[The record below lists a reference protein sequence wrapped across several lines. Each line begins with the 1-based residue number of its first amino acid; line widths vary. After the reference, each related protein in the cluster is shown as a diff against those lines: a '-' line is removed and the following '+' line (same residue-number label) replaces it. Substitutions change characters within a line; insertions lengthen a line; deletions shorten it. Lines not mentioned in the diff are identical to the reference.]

1 MTLKDVTGKEMPAL
15 KIFSLA
21 IEYLKDHLL
30 NMIKS
35 RGIEFYDEDVMWIIT
50 IPAIWNEPAKQFM
63 REAAVQVSGR

>member
-21 IEYLKDHLL
+21 IRYMKDHLM
-30 NMIKS
+30 NMIRS
-35 RGIEFYDEDVMWIIT
+35 RGIEFYDEDVMWVLT
-50 IPAIWNEPAKQFM
+50 IPAIWSEPAKQFM